1 MKKKLTAADMHD
13 PQVIAETPWF
23 SMRKVGIDVAPGERR
38 DFYSIYYPRPAVGI
52 VAIQD
57 EKVLLIRH
65 YRYLIDKVV
74 WAIPSG
80 GVDEG
85 EDPAVAALRELREET
100 GWQAQRVEEIIRFN
114 PSYGSSDQL
123 FITWL
128 ATGLRWVGMDADQD
142 EVMETG
148 WFTFDE
154 INQLIARGE
163 MPDGLS
169 LVPLLQLMAQR
180 RSGEAARLRLKH
192 PPAEPQLGHEDQHA
206 ADNLLQRQLF
216 AVPQRGGNDRQQRFE
231 HHDDRRAGH
240 RRVLLPLHLQTE
252 AQAGSDDNA
261 GHQPAES
268 RQGHR
273 LVPAFNGSGDGQ
285 PDDTGDR
292 QLHGGQG
299 DQRYFTRAAAGV
311 TEPD

>member
-38 DFYSIYYPRPAVGI
+38 DFYSIHYPRPAVGI

-80 GVDEG
+80 GVDEE

-128 ATGLRWVGMDADQD
+128 DTGLRWVGMDADQD

-180 RSGEAARLRLKH
+180 RSG
-192 PPAEPQLGHEDQHA
+192 
-206 ADNLLQRQLF
+206 
-216 AVPQRGGNDRQQRFE
+216 
-231 HHDDRRAGH
+231 
-240 RRVLLPLHLQTE
+240 PLT
-252 AQAGSDDNA
+252 A
-261 GHQPAES
+261 
-268 RQGHR
+268 
-273 LVPAFNGSGDGQ
+273 
-285 PDDTGDR
+285 
-292 QLHGGQG
+292 
-299 DQRYFTRAAAGV
+299 
-311 TEPD
+311 

>member
-38 DFYSIYYPRPAVGI
+38 DFYSIHYPRPAVGI

-80 GVDEG
+80 GVDEE

-169 LVPLLQLMAQR
+169 LVPLLQLMAKRLAYGLSIRQR
-180 RSGEAARLRLKH
+180 NHSWATRISTPPIIFCSGSCSPYHSAA
-192 PPAEPQLGHEDQHA
+192 AMTVSSGSSTMMIA
-206 ADNLLQRQLF
+206 ALATAAYFCPFICR
-216 AVPQRGGNDRQQRFE
+216 PKR
-231 HHDDRRAGH
+231 
-240 RRVLLPLHLQTE
+240 
-252 AQAGSDDNA
+252 
-261 GHQPAES
+261 
-268 RQGHR
+268 R
-273 LVPAFNGSGDGQ
+273 LVAMTMLATNQPRVGRVIGWSQRSTAAEMVNPTIPVIASCTVVRGISG
-285 PDDTGDR
+285 TSR
-292 QLHGGQG
+292 A
-299 DQRYFTRAAAGV
+299 QRLV
-311 TEPD
+311 